1 MSNHPSP
8 DQLRMINHIRKLK
21 KAKDEADK
29 TGRPLR
35 LKVGRFD
42 ATYENGKFSFD

>member
-1 MSNHPSP
+1 MSDQPTP
-8 DQLRMINHIRKLK
+8 DQLRMLEHIRKLK

-29 TGRPLR
+29 TGKPLR
-35 LKVGRFD
+35 LKVGKFK